1 MNLAWKTVLVPL
13 THGCIV
19 IVTHE
24 NTNCKWAQQV
34 WHLPRSLREG
44 RVSRGHARVLF
55 SPISCFICQTNPG
68 ITAPQ
73 SPSHP
78 SYDVLLN
85 QADFVQRKISFSWCH
100 VSESPLRWQPRPA
113 GEITSSVRLTRTGQT
128 TCMVSIKLSENKS
141 KASVPQTADDKNG
154 KKKKKACFAVM
165 TFFNP
170 VF

>member
-1 MNLAWKTVLVPL
+1 M
-13 THGCIV
+13 
-19 IVTHE
+19 
-24 NTNCKWAQQV
+24 

-85 QADFVQRKISFSWCH
+85 QADFVQRKISFSCCH

-113 GEITSSVRLTRTGQT
+113 GEITSSVRLTRTGRT